1 MAKVLLVEDD
11 NNLREI
17 YEARLQA
24 EGYEIKS
31 AADGEAALVI
41 AKDFKPELIIS
52 DVMMPKIS
60 GFEMLDILHNTP
72 GLEHTHVIMLTALG
86 QAEDKSRADALGAD
100 RYLVKSQVTLEDIVR
115 SAHDVLDD
123 GTADEPAAAD
133 TENSEAT
140 ASVEATAP
148 VENSQPDLTVASE
161 PEVTS
166 VAQPEVVAET
176 SVEAA
181 PENLDSAPEVQYQ
194 PESVSSDP
202 ITPDTTASDATSETN
217 DLAEPVADDTLTGA
231 VIDQPESSDDSEAET
246 TEHPN
251 PEAVVETPEPAANT
265 DTSEASA
272 AAATQPGTAQDDQ
285 TTAPSE
291 PVTSAPAMG
300 GAPEVPVSASQPASD
315 VHAPTPDVPLNS
327 EQATPDPKVEPAG
340 QPERGSIASEEAVI
354 EKQIEDFIASSD
366 QPAAA
371 NETNDASESVETP
384 ETAEASAPTSDEV
397 PSTPVPDISTPAD
410 ANDELLN
417 DAVDSLAGKPAVD
430 AQPSGVITPTQSAP
444 EPEAVPPKPVLSQP
458 NDDSVTVGKKKV
470 ISPIPSESK
479 PSLDE
484 LLAREEAKEAVASAG
499 ATVPSPAEQT
509 SPPLAS
515 RADPGAETQP
525 STPPQPAP
533 DEFDPNSIAL

>member
-123 GTADEPAAAD
+123 GTATETVPGPGNDATGPVEPAAVASPASPDIAVAAEPEAVNPDEPVAQAD
-133 TENSEAT
+133 EPVPSPTSTTATPDSVAEAATEPPKDSVRFTAT
-140 ASVEATAP
+140 EP
-148 VENSQPDLTVASE
+148 VEPTSAPEAPHTEPGSGAVAV
-161 PEVTS
+161 PEVEP
-166 VAQPEVVAET
+166 AQPEGEQALASNYVPET
-176 SVEAA
+176 LSGA
-181 PENLDSAPEVQYQ
+181 
-194 PESVSSDP
+194 
-202 ITPDTTASDATSETN
+202 
-217 DLAEPVADDTLTGA
+217 AEP
-231 VIDQPESSDDSEAET
+231 
-246 TEHPN
+246 
-251 PEAVVETPEPAANT
+251 
-265 DTSEASA
+265 
-272 AAATQPGTAQDDQ
+272 
-285 TTAPSE
+285 
-291 PVTSAPAMG
+291 
-300 GAPEVPVSASQPASD
+300 
-315 VHAPTPDVPLNS
+315 
-327 EQATPDPKVEPAG
+327 
-340 QPERGSIASEEAVI
+340 GSIASEEAVI

-366 QPAAA
+366 ETTS
-371 NETNDASESVETP
+371 NESVSTEETGPTEASENAGGTTTP
-384 ETAEASAPTSDEV
+384 SDPEADAV
-397 PSTPVPDISTPAD
+397 PVPNTTAPAN

-430 AQPSGVITPTQSAP
+430 AQPSGVISPTKPAAA
-444 EPEAVPPKPVLSQP
+444 PEAVPPMPVLSQP

-470 ISPIPSESK
+470 ISPIPSEPK

-484 LLAREEAKEAVASAG
+484 LLAREEAKEAAASAG

-515 RADPGAETQP
+515 RAVPATETQP
-525 STPPQPAP
+525 STPAQPAP